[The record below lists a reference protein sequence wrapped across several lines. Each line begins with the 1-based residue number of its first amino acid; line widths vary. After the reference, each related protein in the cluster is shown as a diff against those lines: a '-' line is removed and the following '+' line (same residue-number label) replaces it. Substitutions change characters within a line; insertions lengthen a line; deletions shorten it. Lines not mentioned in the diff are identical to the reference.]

1 MSSFESSLLTH
12 TYIVTMS
19 TQNTEAIIT
28 LKGMFPDV
36 DPEVCEAV
44 FEANQANLEQ
54 SINALL
60 SMSDPNYKSEENIP
74 AQTEVC
80 CITFKLAFL
89 RFFL

>member
-1 MSSFESSLLTH
+1 
-12 TYIVTMS
+12 
-19 TQNTEAIIT
+19 
-28 LKGMFPDV
+28 MFPSV

-80 CITFKLAFL
+80 CII
-89 RFFL
+89 

>member
-1 MSSFESSLLTH
+1 
-12 TYIVTMS
+12 MS
-19 TQNTEAIIT
+19 TQNTEAINT
-28 LKGMFPDV
+28 LKGMFPSV

-74 AQTEVC
+74 AQTESGPNTSEQ
-80 CITFKLAFL
+80 IKRDEELARSLAAEADSKFL
-89 RFFL
+89 FL